1 MKLFPNLAGSLRFY
15 FGLARVLA
23 LLFGVL
29 VWFLVLIGRPIVRAL
44 PNDHPKL
51 TLEFGDVSI
60 HSTPAPVAVHSD
72 SGHPRSVELHN
83 LRGTFQADL
92 ATDDPALASALRW
105 TVLPSSAVLVA
116 FSWLLFGALR
126 NLCANIQGGEVFSE
140 NNLRLVRNS
149 GLIMIAYIATAFV
162 VQLWAAHVMNGY
174 LAQHPALSDFV
185 GSQFAGGAVR
195 LTFSPTMFAQG
206 GLVTGCALLLL
217 SQVFKQ
223 GLNLKT
229 ENDLTV

>member
-1 MKLFPNLAGSLRFY
+1 M
-15 FGLARVLA
+15 
-23 LLFGVL
+23 
-29 VWFLVLIGRPIVRAL
+29 VRAR
-44 PNDHPKL
+44 PNDHTKL
-51 TLEFGDVSI
+51 TLDVGDVSI
-60 HSTPAPVAVHSD
+60 HSMPAPVAVHSNP
-72 SGHPRSVELHN
+72 GHPSPVELHN

-126 NLCANIQGGEVFSE
+126 KLCANIQGGEVFSE
-140 NNLRLVRNS
+140 SNLRLVRNS

-162 VQLWAAHVMNGY
+162 VQLWAAHAMNGY
-174 LAQHPALSDFV
+174 FEQHLASSNSLV
-185 GSQFAGGAVR
+185 SQFAGREVR

-206 GLVTGCALLLL
+206 SLVTGCSLLLL